1 MSPRSGR
8 DGATAV
14 DSARRAVVPNDV
26 PQSPLPFSPAITA
39 GGWVFLSGQSATD
52 FETALSKHA
61 GFDTRLPYRTNRLEL
76 ESRYAFENLEKT
88 LAAAGGDLRSDVA
101 RIYVWLAAPI
111 PTYEGFLEGSSVT
124 GIHISE
130 YVRAFYAAMDDPR
143 PASAALGVRELIAPG
158 NLVALD
164 LIAILGVEHIGSG
177 IPDDI
182 PSPIVKYSP
191 AVRCGDWVFL
201 AGDLATDFQ
210 GDFMTTQHMGDPSA
224 VAPEARVNPYM
235 WYGSSIEAQ
244 TDYLLHKLSRCAE
257 EAGSSLDRC
266 VKADVYMGHPQ
277 DWVGIDRVW
286 QQWFPNG
293 GPARTTI
300 PYCGLAARGCRIE
313 ISLILLH
320 GDSKLERTTIET
332 SAAPEPHGHEPQ
344 AVRAGDF
351 LFFST
356 QLPVDSSGAV
366 PAALLPNPE
375 LPYVGQRSKLQ
386 AQYML
391 ENIAAICDAGGTT
404 LDNLCRCQMFFED
417 FGELASSVEEW
428 RSHFTSDPPAA
439 NTVRLG
445 GPLFAPGA
453 HVLYDVIAYAPES
466 TV

>member
-1 MSPRSGR
+1 MGSTAGR
-8 DGATAV
+8 GGAQGKDG
-14 DSARRAVVPNDV
+14 ARRAVVPNDV
-26 PQSPLPFSPAITA
+26 PRSPLPFSPAICA
-39 GGWVFLSGQSATD
+39 GGWVFVGGQTATD
-52 FETALSKHA
+52 FETALSKDV
-61 GFDTRLPYRTNRLEL
+61 GFDARRPYRANRLEL
-76 ESRYAFENLEKT
+76 ESRYAYAQLEKT
-88 LAAAGGDLRSDVA
+88 LAAAGGNLRSDVA
-101 RIYVWLAAPI
+101 RIYVWLASPH
-111 PTYEGFLEGSSVT
+111 PTYGEFLEGSSVT
-124 GIHISE
+124 GIPINE
-130 YVRAFYAAMDDPR
+130 YVSAFYAAMDDPR

-164 LIAILGVEHIGSG
+164 LIAIPGVEHTASG
-177 IPDDI
+177 IPDDL

-201 AGDLATDFQ
+201 AGDLATDFK
-210 GDFMTTQHMGDPSA
+210 GDFMTTERMGDPSA
-224 VAPEARVNPYM
+224 VAREARVNPYL

-277 DWVGIDRVW
+277 DWIGIDRVW
-286 QQWFPNG
+286 RKWFPAG

-320 GDSKLERTTIET
+320 GDSRLERTTVET

-356 QLPVDSSGAV
+356 QIPVDSTGAV
-366 PAALLPNPE
+366 PAELLPDPE
-375 LPYVGQRSKLQ
+375 FPYLRQRSKLQ
-386 AQYML
+386 TRYML
-391 ENIAAICDAGGTT
+391 ENMSAICEAGGTT

-417 FGELASSVEEW
+417 FADLASSVEEW
-428 RSHFTSDPPAA
+428 RSHFKSDPPAA

-445 GPLFAPGA
+445 GPLLAPGT
-453 HVLYDVIAYAPES
+453 HVLYDAIAYVPR
-466 TV
+466 